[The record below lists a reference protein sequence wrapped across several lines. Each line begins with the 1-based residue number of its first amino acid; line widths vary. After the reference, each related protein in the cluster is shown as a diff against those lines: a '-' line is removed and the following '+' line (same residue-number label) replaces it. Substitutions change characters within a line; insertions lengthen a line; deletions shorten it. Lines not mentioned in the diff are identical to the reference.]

1 MEITTI
7 NTVMPAVQN
16 LPAGAPDLG
25 QGQLPAAIKAPGAS
39 LPIASDAVTAVQAI
53 KEPAA
58 AKQKASAAKEA
69 ALKAAVDAGT
79 QSLKQ
84 FSASL
89 EFQIDPETKHTVVRV
104 VDTTNN
110 EVIKQIPSAQFLRIS
125 NAIEGLQKHILEEKA

>member
-1 MEITTI
+1 MEITTT

-16 LPAGAPDLG
+16 LPAGVSDLG
-25 QGQLPAAIKAPGAS
+25 QAPVAIKASGMALPVAS
-39 LPIASDAVTAVQAI
+39 ETAVAVQAS
-53 KEPAA
+53 KEPSAA
-58 AKQKASAAKEA
+58 EQKASAAKEA
-69 ALKAAVDAGT
+69 ALRAAVDAGT

-125 NAIEGLQKHILEEKA
+125 NAIEGLQKHILDEKA

>member
-1 MEITTI
+1 MEITTT

-16 LPAGAPDLG
+16 LPAGASDIG
-25 QGQLPAAIKAPGAS
+25 QAPAAMKASGVALPVAS
-39 LPIASDAVTAVQAI
+39 ETAVAVKAN
-53 KEPAA
+53 KEPSAA
-58 AKQKASAAKEA
+58 EQKASAAKEA

-125 NAIEGLQKHILEEKA
+125 NAIEGLQKHILDEKA

>member
-1 MEITTI
+1 MEITTTI
-7 NTVMPAVQN
+7 TVMPAVQN
-16 LPAGAPDLG
+16 LPAGVSDLG
-25 QGQLPAAIKAPGAS
+25 QAPVAIKASGMALPVAS
-39 LPIASDAVTAVQAI
+39 ETAGAVQAS
-53 KEPAA
+53 KEPSAA
-58 AKQKASAAKEA
+58 EQKASAAKEA

-79 QSLKQ
+79 QTLKQ

-125 NAIEGLQKHILEEKA
+125 NAIEGLQKHILDEKA

>member
-1 MEITTI
+1 MEITTT

-16 LPAGAPDLG
+16 LPAGTSDLG
-25 QGQLPAAIKAPGAS
+25 QAPVAIKASGVALPVAS
-39 LPIASDAVTAVQAI
+39 ETAVAVQAS
-53 KEPAA
+53 KEPSAA
-58 AKQKASAAKEA
+58 EQKASAAKEA
-69 ALKAAVDAGT
+69 ALRAAVDAGT

-125 NAIEGLQKHILEEKA
+125 NAIEGLQKHILDEKA

>member
-1 MEITTI
+1 MEITTT

-16 LPAGAPDLG
+16 LPAGVSDLG
-25 QGQLPAAIKAPGAS
+25 QAPVAIKASGMALPVAS
-39 LPIASDAVTAVQAI
+39 ETAVAVQAS
-53 KEPAA
+53 KEPSAA
-58 AKQKASAAKEA
+58 EQKASAAKEA
-69 ALKAAVDAGT
+69 ALRAAVDAGT

-89 EFQIDPETKHTVVRV
+89 EFQIDPETKLTVVRV

-125 NAIEGLQKHILEEKA
+125 NAIEGLQKHILDEKA

>member
-1 MEITTI
+1 MEITTT

-16 LPAGAPDLG
+16 LPAGVSDLG
-25 QGQLPAAIKAPGAS
+25 QAPVAMKASGVALPVAS
-39 LPIASDAVTAVQAI
+39 ETAVAVQAS
-53 KEPAA
+53 KEPSAA
-58 AKQKASAAKEA
+58 EQKASAAKEA
-69 ALKAAVDAGT
+69 ALRAAVDAGT

-110 EVIKQIPSAQFLRIS
+110 EVIKQIPSAQCLRIS
-125 NAIEGLQKHILEEKA
+125 NAIEGLQKHILDEKA